1 MNRPGENLFRAV
13 CLGFSVLLL
22 VGSLFLGIRTAA
34 RNDAAAESRRRA
46 ESLRQ
51 ENAWLRARCECSLSL
66 EEIERYAVEELGMQ
80 RLCAE
85 QMRNVGEPVE

>member
-1 MNRPGENLFRAV
+1 MDRPGEILFRAI
-13 CLGFSVLLL
+13 CLGFSLLLL
-22 VGSLFLGIRTAA
+22 VGSLLYGIQTTAY
-34 RNDAAAESRRRA
+34 NDAAAAYRREA
-46 ESLRQ
+46 ERLRS
-51 ENAWLRARCECSLSL
+51 ENAILLARCESSLSL